1 MLHNA
6 FHFHESRTFYQDRGI
21 GNGNLLHRC
30 ADGFDRLEMARRCSH
45 CCTRCNCA
53 IECLYGETRGVAE
66 AEEMID
72 ALRSGIS
79 TNLFMK
85 LLSFVTNLAHIAQH
99 QHARCSGSDQYIDGS
114 A

>member
-72 ALRSGIS
+72 ALRSCIS
-79 TNLFMK
+79 TNLSTTE
-85 LLSFVTNLAHIAQH
+85 LSSPTVPAHG
-99 QHARCSGSDQYIDGS
+99 AR
-114 A
+114 ALP